1 MLPDVRSFV
10 GTNNVENRRYYDQ
23 WETQTLISYME
34 KYKCS
39 VCGYVYDP
47 EEGDCISDIR
57 PGIAFSDL
65 PDEYVCPVCGAGKEE
80 FYALD

>member
-1 MLPDVRSFV
+1 
-10 GTNNVENRRYYDQ
+10 
-23 WETQTLISYME
+23 ME

-47 EEGDCISDIR
+47 EEGDCVSDIR
-57 PGIAFSDL
+57 PGLSFNDL

-80 FYALD
+80 FYVLE